1 MLYVCVCVYRRMC
14 MCMSISMWMCVCVDM
29 DVDVDVCI
37 WVITKRTTI
46 LAAKNVKKGDQLF
59 KTKVEYFPR
68 KSESGHIE

>member
-1 MLYVCVCVYRRMC
+1 
-14 MCMSISMWMCVCVDM
+14 MWMCVCVDM